1 MAEAKPKILK
11 PKSKINVKP
20 SIEPI
25 PTHVPSPSIS
35 STIPTS
41 SSPAHTTLV
50 LVIPISTAPPPSKS
64 TTHAP
69 ELPTK
74 NISKMA
80 KVKAT
85 SRKSIRKVYE
95 DATQSDSGVQESM
108 IHGESGIGTTDQEPH
123 PASKLDVLAST
134 IDVTPLDTLLPTS
147 KKSPVQKFMVEEHIG
162 DLGKEVDT
170 TGVELVVEGEGCK
183 VPVQKEASDSLNF
196 GWTED
201 EEDDEGEKEEEVVTS
216 SNEEGKSENE
226 GVSRDEK
233 ESDTEDKI
241 GEHANNSAEEEY
253 LSEEEEVSES
263 EGEDQETVGESEKC
277 NEESEEEEGN
287 ETEEYEGSMTIGNNV
302 IAHSEKIGE
311 EMRAQEPGSLL
322 APFTGN
328 EEVSS
333 DEDDVPLSE
342 VGKKLRKTTEK
353 ATKTTVST
361 RKEVI
366 PPARNPLTRS
376 KRKVDGEDE
385 SDSALPA
392 KSATLE
398 KWGAKVTKHATSS
411 ARDNKGKTKKNIP
424 AAVDRLTEFRN
435 RKVLNR
441 KFLANTDEKGMA
453 QLVIKSKVGGF
464 DMEFDTEELGLL
476 LNIPSLGFDNYL
488 MKKWPAM
495 DNDVDTA
502 LWSPVSSP
510 KSLN

>member
-95 DATQSDSGVQESM
+95 DATQN
-108 IHGESGIGTTDQEPH
+108 
-123 PASKLDVLAST
+123 
-134 IDVTPLDTLLPTS
+134 TLLPTS

-201 EEDDEGEKEEEVVTS
+201 EEDDE
-216 SNEEGKSENE
+216 
-226 GVSRDEK
+226 
-233 ESDTEDKI
+233 
-241 GEHANNSAEEEY
+241 
-253 LSEEEEVSES
+253 
-263 EGEDQETVGESEKC
+263 
-277 NEESEEEEGN
+277 
-287 ETEEYEGSMTIGNNV
+287 
-302 IAHSEKIGE
+302 
-311 EMRAQEPGSLL
+311 
-322 APFTGN
+322 
-328 EEVSS
+328 
-333 DEDDVPLSE
+333 
-342 VGKKLRKTTEK
+342 
-353 ATKTTVST
+353 
-361 RKEVI
+361 
-366 PPARNPLTRS
+366 
-376 KRKVDGEDE
+376 
-385 SDSALPA
+385 
-392 KSATLE
+392 
-398 KWGAKVTKHATSS
+398 
-411 ARDNKGKTKKNIP
+411 
-424 AAVDRLTEFRN
+424 
-435 RKVLNR
+435 
-441 KFLANTDEKGMA
+441 
-453 QLVIKSKVGGF
+453 
-464 DMEFDTEELGLL
+464 
-476 LNIPSLGFDNYL
+476 
-488 MKKWPAM
+488 
-495 DNDVDTA
+495 
-502 LWSPVSSP
+502 
-510 KSLN
+510 